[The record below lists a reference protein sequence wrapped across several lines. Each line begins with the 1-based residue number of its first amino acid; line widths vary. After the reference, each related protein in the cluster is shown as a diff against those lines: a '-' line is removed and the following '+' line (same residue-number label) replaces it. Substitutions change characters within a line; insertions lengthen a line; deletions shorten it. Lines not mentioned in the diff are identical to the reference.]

1 MNVIKRRILSSAQ
14 DVENQLVFKNSTNMW
29 MRNFVTQLNLLKKQI
44 DVLFVMKI
52 SVQEKKD
59 LRNICL

>member
-1 MNVIKRRILSSAQ
+1 MNAIKRRILSSAQ

-29 MRNFVTQLNLLKKQI
+29 MRNFVTQLNHLKKQI

-52 SVQEKKD
+52 
-59 LRNICL
+59 